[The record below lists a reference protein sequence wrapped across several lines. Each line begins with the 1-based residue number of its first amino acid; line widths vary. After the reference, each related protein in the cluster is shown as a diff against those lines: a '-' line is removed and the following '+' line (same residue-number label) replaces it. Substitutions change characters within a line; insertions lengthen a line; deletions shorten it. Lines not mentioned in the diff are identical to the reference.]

1 MKDRINDFYYVFKN
15 HFRDNIEEEY
25 KRSDFKINYENIR
38 IYDKKYSSF
47 ITVLLWLTNE
57 IYHDEKVYNEIKKFL
72 ESDILMDRLKGLKLS
87 RKLIKLELME

>member
-1 MKDRINDFYYVFKN
+1 MNDKINDFYYVFKI
-15 HFRDNIEEEY
+15 HLRKKIEEEY

-47 ITVLLWLTNE
+47 ITVLLWLTN
-57 IYHDEKVYNEIKKFL
+57 ITYHDEKVYNEIKKFL

-87 RKLIKLELME
+87 RKLIKLELM